1 MKILNASALRMA
13 DELTIEKQHLSSWEL
28 MERASKQVF
37 NWLHGRLQ
45 GAPVTIHVF
54 CGVGNNGG
62 DGLAVARL
70 LAQHGYTIEV
80 YIVSFSDQRSKDF
93 ITNLTGIKNMK
104 IWPKAIHTE
113 EDFPELTP
121 NDIVIDA
128 IFGIGLNRA
137 PKDWVASLLMHINGS
152 GSFVLS
158 IDIPSGLFMDRVP
171 EDPKAVI
178 VAHQVLSFQTPKLVF
193 FLPQTGIYVKNWEVL
208 DIGLDLE
215 YLASVE
221 TTSFYVDKNMA
232 RGLYKVRD
240 KFSHKGTYGH
250 VLMVG
255 GSYGKIGSMVLSSEA
270 ALNSGAGLV
279 TSFLP
284 SCGYTIMQ
292 TAMPE
297 VMVITDAN
305 EKKITQVEYDFT
317 PSSVGIGMG
326 MGTAAETVRA
336 FSEFLTK
343 ISFPIVIDA
352 DALNILAS
360 HPELLRSV
368 PENSVLT
375 PHPKELERLVGE
387 WKNDFEK
394 LKKVR
399 EFSKRYK
406 VIVVIKGAHTITIF
420 QKKGLLI
427 LLEIREW
434 QRLAVEMHSRVLLLV

>member
-1 MKILNASALRMA
+1 
-13 DELTIEKQHLSSWEL
+13 
-28 MERASKQVF
+28 
-37 NWLHGRLQ
+37 
-45 GAPVTIHVF
+45 
-54 CGVGNNGG
+54 
-62 DGLAVARL
+62 
-70 LAQHGYTIEV
+70 
-80 YIVSFSDQRSKDF
+80 
-93 ITNLTGIKNMK
+93 
-104 IWPKAIHTE
+104 
-113 EDFPELTP
+113 
-121 NDIVIDA
+121 
-128 IFGIGLNRA
+128 
-137 PKDWVASLLMHINGS
+137 MHINGS

-221 TTSFYVDKNMA
+221 TTSFYVDMNMA

-297 VMVITDAN
+297 VMVITDAREEN
-305 EKKITQVEYDFT
+305 Y
-317 PSSVGIGMG
+317 PSRI
-326 MGTAAETVRA
+326 
-336 FSEFLTK
+336 
-343 ISFPIVIDA
+343 
-352 DALNILAS
+352 
-360 HPELLRSV
+360 
-368 PENSVLT
+368 
-375 PHPKELERLVGE
+375 
-387 WKNDFEK
+387 
-394 LKKVR
+394 
-399 EFSKRYK
+399 
-406 VIVVIKGAHTITIF
+406 
-420 QKKGLLI
+420 
-427 LLEIREW
+427 
-434 QRLAVEMHSRVLLLV
+434 

>member
-1 MKILNASALRMA
+1 
-13 DELTIEKQHLSSWEL
+13 
-28 MERASKQVF
+28 
-37 NWLHGRLQ
+37 
-45 GAPVTIHVF
+45 
-54 CGVGNNGG
+54 
-62 DGLAVARL
+62 
-70 LAQHGYTIEV
+70 
-80 YIVSFSDQRSKDF
+80 
-93 ITNLTGIKNMK
+93 
-104 IWPKAIHTE
+104 
-113 EDFPELTP
+113 
-121 NDIVIDA
+121 
-128 IFGIGLNRA
+128 
-137 PKDWVASLLMHINGS
+137 MHINGS

-336 FSEFLTK
+336 FFRVSYQNK
-343 ISFPIVIDA
+343 
-352 DALNILAS
+352 
-360 HPELLRSV
+360 
-368 PENSVLT
+368 
-375 PHPKELERLVGE
+375 
-387 WKNDFEK
+387 
-394 LKKVR
+394 
-399 EFSKRYK
+399 FSYRN
-406 VIVVIKGAHTITIF
+406 
-420 QKKGLLI
+420 
-427 LLEIREW
+427 
-434 QRLAVEMHSRVLLLV
+434 